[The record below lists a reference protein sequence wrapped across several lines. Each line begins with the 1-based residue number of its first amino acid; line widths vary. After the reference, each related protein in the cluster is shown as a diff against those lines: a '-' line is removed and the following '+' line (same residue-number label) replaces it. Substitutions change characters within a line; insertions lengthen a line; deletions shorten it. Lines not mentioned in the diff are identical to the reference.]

1 MSKKLKF
8 LAMMLTCI
16 LLSINQMLGQASVGT
31 TMWAEDFSGYSAD
44 DVPKGSTS
52 NSHTGTTVYN
62 SGSVTYSCGGD
73 GSTPKIMDAGSP
85 GTGNNMILYK
95 NNGYFEISG
104 IPTGG
109 ATELTLSY
117 AVSGSG
123 TLNISCTSANASI
136 SGTTITISSGST
148 FDLKFKNT
156 KSDKNLRLDDLSVVV
171 KTAGSGSTKT
181 LSSIA
186 ITTQPTTTT
195 YLVGDTFSKTG
206 AVVTATYD
214 DSSTAD
220 VSSSATWTPTTG
232 LVAGSNT
239 MTASYTEGGV
249 NKTATTTVTAYAV
262 TLQAR
267 DEDGNTIAVGGP
279 GAPSRTGAS
288 ITPAADAGNY
298 VFKEW
303 QITNASLGSSAS
315 TKSNTIT
322 NPTGAVTVTAVYY
335 KPITITY
342 KANSQ
347 NFTTQTYAYGGTL
360 AFPAS
365 NPDGATYSCDGK
377 TFVGWVGEANKDY
390 SHASIAPTYA
400 TAGGSVT
407 AAATYYAVF
416 AKEKTGSVAATS
428 KTYTFTSS
436 SWGDAASAWTS
447 GAEGYALV
455 SGRGIQVTSGESGAN
470 ATTKSSYDDVTKVT
484 VTYSTNASS
493 GAGSIDI
500 KVNGTSYTGSASVSN
515 SGGTTDRT
523 IDFTP
528 PSSALDGA
536 VKITVSCSTSS
547 VYIKSIQ
554 IFYTGSTTTY
564 EGYRTACCD
573 DPQLTFGTIASPVT
587 EYVIVR
593 EDLASASAGV
603 EIDCNFE
610 SNNTSEDITWL
621 QTKRIKTDYHT
632 AQTWNASQTDRCQ
645 IDIANKKIS
654 AYETGSWQI
663 TIAQAMGSTNYC
675 DETATVNVLVK
686 TIDKFVDAVNGN
698 FSGEAQRL
706 EDTGNGIVLPTAE
719 TFSTNDGCADGTT
732 RRLLGWI
739 KASDLATYASGRRVD
754 MIDDLK
760 TSDPA
765 TNKVI
770 APGTKVQA
778 TGVTWYA
785 VWGVEK

>member
-1 MSKKLKF
+1 MKNLLVNRAVSTAKKNFNLRW
-8 LAMMLTCI
+8 LLVPI
-16 LLSINQMLGQASVGT
+16 LLIILGVGYV
-31 TMWAEDFSGYSAD
+31 WGAEGDTYDFSQTLSQVLNNGAAIAD
-44 DVPKGSTS
+44 V
-52 NSHTGTTVYN
+52 TVAEQTYTVKEVNVTVNYN
-62 SGSVTYSCGGD
+62 KSRPGATVSVKVGGV
-73 GSTPKIMDAGSP
+73 TFGSP
-85 GTGNNMILYK
+85 QTINSNKTTTFTFTGASAVKGQVVVSSTNNCTSSSGNGTFKITNVRLV
-95 NNGYFEISG
+95 E
-104 IPTGG
+104 G
-109 ATELTLSY
+109 AT
-117 AVSGSG
+117 
-123 TLNISCTSANASI
+123 
-136 SGTTITISSGST
+136 
-148 FDLKFKNT
+148 
-156 KSDKNLRLDDLSVVV
+156 
-171 KTAGSGSTKT
+171 GSTKT

-455 SGRGIQVTSGESGAN
+455 SGRGIQVTSGKSGAN

>member
-1 MSKKLKF
+1 MKNLLVNRAVSTAKKNFNLRW
-8 LAMMLTCI
+8 LLVPI
-16 LLSINQMLGQASVGT
+16 LLIILGVGYV
-31 TMWAEDFSGYSAD
+31 WGAEGDTYDFSQTLSQVLNNGAAIAD
-44 DVPKGSTS
+44 V
-52 NSHTGTTVYN
+52 TVAEQTYTVKEVNVTVNYN
-62 SGSVTYSCGGD
+62 KSRPGATVSVKVGGV
-73 GSTPKIMDAGSP
+73 TFGSP
-85 GTGNNMILYK
+85 QTINSNKTTTFTFTGASAVKGQVVVSSTNNCTSSSGNGTFKITNVRLV
-95 NNGYFEISG
+95 E
-104 IPTGG
+104 G
-109 ATELTLSY
+109 AT
-117 AVSGSG
+117 
-123 TLNISCTSANASI
+123 
-136 SGTTITISSGST
+136 
-148 FDLKFKNT
+148 
-156 KSDKNLRLDDLSVVV
+156 
-171 KTAGSGSTKT
+171 GSTKT

-455 SGRGIQVTSGESGAN
+455 SGRGIQVTSGKSGAN

-654 AYETGSWQI
+654 AYETGYWQI